1 MTDSNFNK
9 YEQSHGT
16 ASEQKS
22 QSIVTDEREVLLK
35 RAATLGITHSNNIGL
50 ETLRSRINA
59 KLEQAEEEEEDKAQ
73 KEDKNKAIVKQRQE
87 ATKLIRVIITSMDN
101 MKNELSGEVYTVSN
115 NVVGTIKRFIPFNVE
130 WHVESILLDTL
141 REKKMQKFYDEVLP
155 NGDKIRKGRLAP
167 AYGIQVLEPLNELQ
181 LKELAQSQLARNTI
195 GK

>member
-1 MTDSNFNK
+1 MTDLNK
-9 YEQSHGT
+9 LE
-16 ASEQKS
+16 
-22 QSIVTDEREVLLK
+22 VPDEREVLIK

-73 KEDKNKAIVKQRQE
+73 KEDKNKEIVRQRQE

-115 NVVGTIKRFIPFNVE
+115 NVVGTVKRFIPFNVE
-130 WHVESILLDTL
+130 WHIESILLDTL

-155 NGDKIRKGRLAP
+155 NGDKIRKGRLTP
-167 AYGIQVLEPLNELQ
+167 AYGVQVLEPLNELQ